1 MKLIKEFSEHPYI
14 QLLGVFAIIIGYL
27 LDYLG
32 KNNYFSYAIIIGIV
46 IMIYTVYVIWKEK
59 KKYESQEHLPI
70 PIVIKI
76 DSNIS
81 SKYVLN
87 NLFKKIEYDYKISNL
102 KENLKKYRNIV
113 EDELVFNYEGDIYN
127 QKKVINFLQIIKYQ
141 ITKIKENIPNK
152 VQFHIAYYKRPALG
166 FPIGFIFA
174 EDDAII
180 YQQNPDNDTFDKVA
194 VLEKRNYKSQV
205 KNYDKF
211 SKQII
216 KTDINSDTV
225 LLGIKAS
232 SHQINF
238 NASSL
243 KDYTNVFYME
253 ANHNGT
259 IELEEDWVLYARE
272 IFSLLNELQTKYK
285 SITIVHNMP
294 ESIAVI
300 LGKAMSNYW
309 NIQITQFDK
318 GEYLNIIKLNDVEYY
333 F

>member
-1 MKLIKEFSEHPYI
+1 MRFKDFSEHPYI
-14 QLLGVFAIIIGYL
+14 QLVSIFALVISFL
-27 LDYLG
+27 LDYLD
-32 KNNYFSYAIIIGIV
+32 KSEYFYYTGVFVIIV
-46 IMIYTVYVIWKEK
+46 ITYTLFDIWKERNQ
-59 KKYESQEHLPI
+59 YISQEYLPI

-76 DSNIS
+76 DSNKS

-87 NLFKKIEYDYKISNL
+87 NLFVEIEKKYKITNL
-102 KENLKKYRNIV
+102 KDNLKKYRNIV
-113 EDELVFNYEGDIYN
+113 DDELIFNYTGDIYN

-166 FPIGFIFA
+166 FPIGYIFA
-174 EDDAII
+174 EDDVVI
-180 YQQNPDNDTFDKVA
+180 YQQNPDNDIFNRVA
-194 VLEKRNYKSQV
+194 LLENRNYKTEV
-205 KNYDKF
+205 DTYTKF
-211 SKQII
+211 TMHNL
-216 KTDINSDTV
+216 KTDDTSEKI

-243 KDYTNVFYME
+243 AKYSNMIYME

-259 IELEEDWVLYARE
+259 IALDEDWVLYARE
-272 IFSLLNELQTKYK
+272 LFSLLNKLQTQYK

-300 LGKAMSNYW
+300 LGKAISNYW
-309 NIQITQFDK
+309 NVQITQFEK
-318 GEYLNIIKLNDVEYY
+318 GEYLDIIELNEIEYY